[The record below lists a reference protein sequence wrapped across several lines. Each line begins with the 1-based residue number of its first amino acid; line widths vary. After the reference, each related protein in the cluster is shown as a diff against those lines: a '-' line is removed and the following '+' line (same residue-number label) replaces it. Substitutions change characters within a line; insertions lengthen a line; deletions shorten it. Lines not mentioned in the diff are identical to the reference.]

1 MKKETPS
8 SDDIQNTLDNLEKE
22 AEKNLEDAKRNLH
35 WAQMDLQ
42 YLLDWINPD
51 PDDDEPLIA
60 ITEYHRLE
68 RVLYIRT
75 LEGVMM
81 AEPGDWIIKGIHGEF
96 CPCKPSIFEES
107 YSKIN
112 SEGFVEKGWRSNGN

>member
-1 MKKETPS
+1 MPYFIKKPVQ
-8 SDDIQNTLDNLEKE
+8 IE
-22 AEKNLEDAKRNLH
+22 ARRFEPEWDTEDV
-35 WAQMDLQ
+35 QMDLQ
-42 YLLDWINPD
+42 YLLDWVNPD

-96 CPCKPSIFEES
+96 YPCKPSIFAES
-107 YSKIN
+107 YQEVN
-112 SEGFVEKGWRSNGN
+112 RNGN